1 MEEYFS
7 IGEVSKATKIPIS
20 TLRFYDE
27 IGVLSPAI
35 KDERTKYR
43 YYAGVQIPLLRIISH
58 MRRLGFSTEHI
69 KSHFSNKDYAYT
81 EEIIAEIIV
90 NTKSEIARL
99 QSVEKELEETLK
111 RFRSFKKIRTQL
123 DKPFIKESTG
133 IRGKI
138 YEGPF
143 LTMKEMG
150 QQVIS
155 IEEIEAKEG
164 IGSIC
169 ITRGI
174 KLSVESWKKDTKIKE
189 ALVNIYPDEKL
200 NVDEIIPP
208 GKYACSYGEGT
219 YENSDTVPKLLSW
232 IEEQGYKPRGEIFIL
247 FSNFSIP
254 FKSHTDFLYTVKIP
268 IIEEGK

>member
-1 MEEYFS
+1 M
-7 IGEVSKATKIPIS
+7 SKATKIPIP

-43 YYAGVQIPLLRIISH
+43 YYAGVQIPLLRVISH

-69 KSHFSNKDYAYT
+69 KSHFTHKDYAYT
-81 EEIIAEIIV
+81 EEIIAEIIL

-111 RFRSFKKIRTQL
+111 KFKSFKKIRTKL
-123 DKPFIKESTG
+123 GKPFIKESHG

-155 IEEIEAKEG
+155 IEEAEAKDG
-164 IGSIC
+164 VSSIC

-174 KLSVESWKKDTKIKE
+174 KFSVESWKKDVKIKE
-189 ALVNIYPDEKL
+189 ALVNIYPDESL

-219 YENSDTVPKLLSW
+219 YETSEAVPNLLKW
-232 IEEQGYKPRGEIFIL
+232 IEEQGYKPTGEIFIL

-254 FKSHTDFLYTVKIP
+254 FKSHTDFLYTIKIP
-268 IIEEGK
+268 IVKGAKK